1 MRFAFFLP
9 ILALVSGTASA
20 AGGPAGYPA
29 TLMDAPATLTEPPA
43 PFVRLGKPVVTLE
56 KTTLEDVALR
66 TGGMRL
72 SEGRGIFLRDIL
84 CLAGTEGGR
93 PMRLWLI
100 ATDGPRV
107 SEAQLEWMAE
117 GEKPD
122 PVCRSLSP
130 ERLPVRLGKVGLG
143 MTKEAVLELLGPAS
157 LDAADG
163 WHYWFSQRFL
173 RNERNFQMLELNWLG
188 VRFED
193 GRAVRLFSS
202 QATNP

>member
-1 MRFAFFLP
+1 MRFAFLIP
-9 ILALVSGTASA
+9 ILALVSGAASA

-56 KTTLEDVALR
+56 KTTLEDVAL
-66 TGGMRL
+66 
-72 SEGRGIFLRDIL
+72 IL

-122 PVCRSLSP
+122 PVCRSLAP

-143 MTKEAVLELLGPAS
+143 MTKDAVLELLGPAS

>member
-1 MRFAFFLP
+1 MRFAFLIP
-9 ILALVSGTASA
+9 ILALVSGAASA

-56 KTTLEDVALR
+56 KTTLEDVAL
-66 TGGMRL
+66 
-72 SEGRGIFLRDIL
+72 GIFRRDIL

-122 PVCRSLSP
+122 PVCRSLAP

-143 MTKEAVLELLGPAS
+143 MTKDAVLELLGPAS